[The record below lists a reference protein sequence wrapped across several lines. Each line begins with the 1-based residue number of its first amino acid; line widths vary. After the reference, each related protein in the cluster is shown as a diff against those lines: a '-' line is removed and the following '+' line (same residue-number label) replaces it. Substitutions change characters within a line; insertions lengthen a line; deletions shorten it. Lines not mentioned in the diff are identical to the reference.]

1 METIMTTNTMPL
13 AVNHTID
20 GVICELRPN
29 GALDVS
35 STTLGLV
42 RLEPREAYA
51 LGMFMRSPA
60 AVALLEAQNAARQTD
75 GELSFQ
81 DDQAEEAVRMAAA
94 R

>member
-1 METIMTTNTMPL
+1 M
-13 AVNHTID
+13 
-20 GVICELRPN
+20 
-29 GALDVS
+29 DVS
-35 STTLGLV
+35 STALGLV
-42 RLEPREAYA
+42 RMEPREAYA

-60 AVALLEAQNAARQTD
+60 VVALLEAQSALRMTE

>member
-1 METIMTTNTMPL
+1 MTTKTLPL

-20 GVICELRPN
+20 GVICELRPD
-29 GALDVS
+29 GALDLS
-35 STTLGLV
+35 STALGLV
-42 RLEPREAYA
+42 RMAPRDAYA
-51 LGMFMRSPA
+51 LSMFLRAPA
-60 AVALLEAQNAARQTD
+60 AVALLEAQHAARQTD

>member
-1 METIMTTNTMPL
+1 M
-13 AVNHTID
+13 
-20 GVICELRPN
+20 
-29 GALDVS
+29 
-35 STTLGLV
+35 
-42 RLEPREAYA
+42 EPREAYA

-60 AVALLEAQNAARQTD
+60 VVALLEAQNAARMTE